1 MNFISKN
8 ETWPRRIASIS
19 FAIGGGIS
27 LLVLLAWVAGFWR
40 ITIWES
46 GSIPM
51 APSAGILML
60 GLAVAA
66 WLGQGWP
73 ESAAINRFGRAMGLG
88 VLLLSLLTLGK
99 IYFDL
104 PFPME
109 EWLTRSTDAAG
120 QRIPV
125 GHISPLSAL
134 AMLLNSLAMLLVFSA
149 GPARRWWRQVAAL
162 LALAGLLIGLVVVLS
177 NVMQVQLFYSGTASK
192 LMATQT
198 AEVVFFVGLGMLLL
212 AGTDVWPLNFFFTPA
227 QVTRFGRRTVWGFLA
242 IALLLTVLIGITGG
256 FFFKQQQAEARR
268 AAQEELQAI
277 GNFKIRQISDW
288 MKERRGDAET
298 ASNYKQLASRFLADP
313 ENSLM
318 RKDLIQLMEAYRSA
332 SGYSAVVLFDS
343 RGLAQLAVPTNAA
356 QQFFFNAEYI
366 QGALRSR
373 KVIVTDL
380 HRDQSN
386 QPIHLN
392 LLIPIRTKAQVDP
405 LTDGVLLFDVDPFRF
420 LYPLVQSW
428 PTASRT
434 AETLLVR
441 REGSEVLFLN
451 DLRHRP
457 NTALQFRLPLNRAD
471 LPAAQAVQGREGVVE
486 GADYRGVKVLAVMGK
501 IPNTPWFMV
510 SKVDLDEIYAPL
522 HQQALMT
529 GLFFGALMLASLL
542 VVGMLWHQ
550 QKLLFAQRDLVQ
562 RQQAESVLR
571 ETAEKLNGLFYL
583 SPLGIALCDMQG
595 RYLEFNQAF
604 QDICGYSAE
613 ELKHLD
619 YWQLT
624 PKEYA
629 AQEALQLESMHQ
641 TGRYGPYEK
650 EYFRKDGRRVPLCLN
665 GMLIT
670 GRDGQTYVW
679 SLVEDITERKK
690 AEAALAQERNLLN
703 SLVTNIPDHIYFKDR
718 ASKFIKVNAMQAKTF
733 GLRDPAEAVGRS
745 DADYFPADEA
755 REFYADDQKVMTTG
769 EPLVDKEE
777 KGTWLNGR
785 IIWFSTTKVPLRDKA
800 GEIIGLVGVSR
811 DITAHKLLEEEF
823 RQAQKMQAVG
833 QLAAGVAHDFNNIL
847 TVIMGNA
854 SILQEGHLDASKR
867 EEALTQ
873 ISKSADRAADL
884 TRQLL
889 TFSRRQPMQLKGLD
903 LNEVII
909 NVSKLLR
916 SLIGEHIVLQTQFGG
931 GNAPVQ
937 ADEGMM
943 EQVLMNLVV
952 NARDAMPSTG
962 GRIKIQTERL
972 HLNNQAVAAQP
983 EARPGEFIRVSVSDN
998 GCGIPAENLQRIFE
1012 PFFTTK
1018 EVGKGTGL
1026 GLATVFGI
1034 VQQHQGW
1041 VEAESQV
1048 GIGTTLHIYLP
1059 RNKSSIEVVTPPPVT
1074 TRTSGGNET
1083 ILLVEDDPALRNIAR
1098 EALKQQGYRV
1108 LEADSGAAALKIW
1121 RENQGIIQLL
1131 ITDVVMPGGT
1141 NGRELAQQLQTE
1153 MPELKV
1159 IYISGYNNEMLG
1171 EGLPLNQDSNF
1182 LQKPFSIPALL
1193 RKVRSR
1199 LDASV

>member
-1 MNFISKN
+1 MNFIFQN
-8 ETWPRRIASIS
+8 ETWPRRIARIS

-27 LLVLLAWVAGFWR
+27 LLVLLTWVAGFWR
-40 ITIWES
+40 ITVWGSES
-46 GSIPM
+46 VPM
-51 APSAGILML
+51 APSAGVLML

-66 WLGQGWP
+66 WLGQRWP
-73 ESAAINRFGRAMGLG
+73 ESAAINRFGRAMGSG

-109 EWLTRSTDAAG
+109 EWLTRSTDTVG

-134 AMLLNSLAMLLVFSA
+134 ALLLNSLALLLVFPA
-149 GPARRWWRQVAAL
+149 CPARRRWRQAAAL
-162 LALAGLLIGLVVVLS
+162 LALAGLLIGLVVVLG
-177 NVMQVQLFYSGTASK
+177 NMMQVQLFYSGTVSR
-192 LMATQT
+192 LMAAQT

-212 AGTDVWPLNFFFTPA
+212 AGTDVWPLNFFFAP
-227 QVTRFGRRTVWGFLA
+227 VRVDGSGRRTIWGFIAL
-242 IALLLTVLIGITGG
+242 ALLLTALIGIMGG
-256 FFFKQQQAEARR
+256 FYFKQQQAEARR
-268 AAQEELQAI
+268 AAQEGLQAI
-277 GNFKIRQISDW
+277 GDFKNRQISDW
-288 MKERRGDAET
+288 MNERRGDAET
-298 ASNYKQLASRFLADP
+298 AGNYRQLSGRFLSDP
-313 ENSLM
+313 ENLNL
-318 RKDLIQLMEAYRSA
+318 RRDLIQLMDAYRSA
-332 SGYSAVVLFDS
+332 SGYSGAALFDA
-343 RGLAQLAVPTNAA
+343 RGVVRLATPTNAA
-356 QQFFFNAEYI
+356 QKVFFSAEYI
-366 QGALRSR
+366 QATLRSR
-373 KVIVTDL
+373 KVIITDL
-380 HRDQSN
+380 HRDTSDQR
-386 QPIHLN
+386 IHLN
-392 LLIPIRTKAQVDP
+392 ILIPIRTKLQPDP

-441 REGSEVLFLN
+441 REGRDVLYLN
-451 DLRHRP
+451 DVRHRAQ
-457 NTALQFRLPLNRAD
+457 TALQLRLLMDRPDFPEAL
-471 LPAAQAVQGREGVVE
+471 AVEGKTGVVE
-486 GADYRGVKVLAVMGK
+486 GVDYRGVKVLAVTGK

-510 SKVDLDEIYAPL
+510 AKVDLDEIYAPL
-522 HQQALMT
+522 RQQARMT

-550 QKLLFAQRDLVQ
+550 QKLLFAQRELLQ
-562 RQQAESVLR
+562 RKQAESLLR
-571 ETAEKLNGLFYL
+571 ENAEKLNGLFYL

-604 QDICGYSAE
+604 QDICGYTAE

-619 YWQLT
+619 YWKLT

-629 AQEALQLESMHQ
+629 SQEALQLESMHQ

-650 EYFRKDGRRVPLCLN
+650 EYIRKDGRRVPLCLN

-670 GRDGQTYVW
+670 GRDGQSYVW
-679 SLVEDITERKK
+679 SLVEDITERKQ

-718 ASKFIKVNAMQAKTF
+718 ASKFIKINATQAKAF
-733 GLRDPAEAVGRS
+733 GLRDPAEVVGRC
-745 DADYFPADEA
+745 DVEFFPAEEA
-755 REFYADDQKVMTTG
+755 REYYADDQKVMATG

-777 KGTWLNGR
+777 KGTWVDGR
-785 IIWFSTTKVPLRDKA
+785 VVWVSTTKVPLRDQA

-847 TVIMGNA
+847 TVIMGNT
-854 SILQEGHLDASKR
+854 SVLQEGRLDAKKQ
-867 EEALTQ
+867 EEALAQ

-931 GNAPVQ
+931 GKAPVL

-962 GRIKIQTERL
+962 GRIIIETGRVNLDKHAI
-972 HLNNQAVAAQP
+972 HAKP
-983 EARPGEFIRVSVSDN
+983 EARAGEFIRVSVSDN
-998 GCGIPAENLQRIFE
+998 GCGIPPENLQRIFE

-1041 VEAESQV
+1041 VEVESLV
-1048 GIGTTLHIYLP
+1048 GAGTTLHIYLP
-1059 RNKSSIEVVTPPPVT
+1059 RNKSSVEVVEPTPAK
-1074 TRTSGGNET
+1074 TREAGGTET
-1083 ILLVEDDPALRNIAR
+1083 LLLVEDDPALGKIAY
-1098 EALKQQGYRV
+1098 EILKKQGYRI
-1108 LEADSGAAALKIW
+1108 LEAESGAAALKVW
-1121 RENQGIIQLL
+1121 KENKASIQLL
-1131 ITDVVMPGGT
+1131 ITDVIMPGGI
-1141 NGRELAQQLQTE
+1141 NGLELARQLQAE
-1153 MPELKV
+1153 RPELKV
-1159 IYISGYNNEMLG
+1159 IYISGYTNEMLG
-1171 EGLPLNQDSNF
+1171 EGLPLSQNLNF
-1182 LQKPFSIPALL
+1182 LEKPFSIQALL
-1193 RKVRSR
+1193 RKVRSC
-1199 LDASV
+1199 LDAGA

>member
-8 ETWPRRIASIS
+8 ETWPRRITRIS

-40 ITIWES
+40 ITVW
-46 GSIPM
+46 GSEGIPM

-60 GLAVAA
+60 GLVVAA
-66 WLGQGWP
+66 WLGQRWP
-73 ESAAINRFGRAMGLG
+73 ESPAINRFGRAMGLG

-99 IYFDL
+99 IYFGW

-109 EWLTRSTDAAG
+109 EWLTRSTDGAG

-125 GHISPLSAL
+125 GHVSPLSGVAI
-134 AMLLNSLAMLLVFSA
+134 LLNSLALLLVFSA
-149 GPARRWWRQVAAL
+149 GPARRGWRQVAAL
-162 LALAGLLIGLVVVLS
+162 LALAGLLIGLVVILS
-177 NVMQVQLFYSGTASK
+177 NVMQVQLFYSGTVSK

-198 AEVVFFVGLGMLLL
+198 AEVIFFVGLGMLLL
-212 AGTDVWPLNFFFTPA
+212 AGTDVWPLSFFSAPA
-227 QVTRFGRRTVWGFLA
+227 QVVQPGRRTVWGFLA
-242 IALLLTVLIGITGG
+242 IALLVTALIGITGG
-256 FFFKQQQAEARR
+256 FYFKQQQAEARR

-288 MKERRGDAET
+288 MNERRGDAET
-298 ASNYKQLASRFLADP
+298 AGNYKQLSGRFLSDP
-313 ENSLM
+313 ENLNL
-318 RKDLIQLMEAYRSA
+318 RRDLIQLMDAYRSA
-332 SGYSAVVLFDS
+332 SGYSGVVLFDA
-343 RGLAQLAVPTNAA
+343 RGVVRLATPTNAV
-356 QQFFFNAEYI
+356 QKVFFSAEYI
-366 QGALRSR
+366 QAALQSR
-373 KVIVTDL
+373 KVIITDL

-392 LLIPIRTKAQVDP
+392 LLIPIRTKLQADP

-434 AETLLVR
+434 AETVLVR
-441 REGSEVLFLN
+441 REGSEVVYLN
-451 DLRHRP
+451 DVRHRAQ
-457 NTALQFRLPLNRAD
+457 TALQLRLPMDRPDFPEAL
-471 LPAAQAVQGREGVVE
+471 AVEGKTGVVE
-486 GADYRGVKVLAVMGK
+486 GVDYRGVKVLAVTGK
-501 IPNTPWFMV
+501 IPNSPWFMV
-510 SKVDLDEIYAPL
+510 AKVDLDEIYAPL
-522 HQQALMT
+522 RQQARMT

-550 QKLLFAQRDLVQ
+550 QKLLFAQRELFQ
-562 RQQAESVLR
+562 RKQAESLLR
-571 ETAEKLNGLFYL
+571 ENAEKLNGLFYL

-604 QDICGYSAE
+604 QDICGYTAE

-619 YWQLT
+619 YWKLT

-629 AQEALQLESMHQ
+629 SQEALQLESMHQ

-650 EYFRKDGRRVPLCLN
+650 EYLRKDGRRIPLCLN

-670 GRDGQTYVW
+670 GRDGQSYVW

-718 ASKFIKVNAMQAKTF
+718 AGKFIKVNATQAKAF
-733 GLRDPAEAVGRS
+733 GLRDPAEAVGRTDS
-745 DADYFPADEA
+745 EFFPAAEA
-755 REFYADDQKVMTTG
+755 REYYADDQKVMTTG

-777 KGTWLNGR
+777 KGTWLDGR
-785 IIWFSTTKVPLRDKA
+785 VAWVSTTKVPLRDQA

-823 RQAQKMQAVG
+823 RQSQKMQAIG

-847 TVIMGNA
+847 TVIMGNT
-854 SILQEGHLDASKR
+854 SILEDNHLDARKR
-867 EEALTQ
+867 EEALAQ
-873 ISKSADRAADL
+873 IAKSADRAADL

-952 NARDAMPSTG
+952 NARDAMLSTG
-962 GRIKIQTERL
+962 GRIIIQTERV
-972 HLNNQAVAAQP
+972 HLDKHAIHTKP
-983 EARPGEFIRVSVSDN
+983 EARPGEFIRVSVGDN
-998 GCGIPAENLQRIFE
+998 GCGIPPENLQRIFE

-1041 VEAESQV
+1041 VEVESRV
-1048 GIGTTLHIYLP
+1048 GTGTTLHIYLP
-1059 RNKSSIEVVTPPPVT
+1059 RIKSSIEVSAPPSAKN
-1074 TRTSGGNET
+1074 RESGGTET
-1083 ILLVEDDPALRNIAR
+1083 ILLVEDDPALRKIAHN
-1098 EALKQQGYRV
+1098 ALKQQGYRI
-1108 LEADSGAAALKIW
+1108 LEAESGAAAYQVW
-1121 RENQGIIQLL
+1121 RENRADIQLL

-1141 NGRELAQQLQTE
+1141 NGRELAQHLKSE
-1153 MPELKV
+1153 RPELKV

-1171 EGLPLNQDSNF
+1171 EGLPLNQDPNF
-1182 LQKPFSIPALL
+1182 LQKPFSIPTLL
-1193 RKVRSR
+1193 RKVRSC
-1199 LDASV
+1199 LDGRV

>member
-1 MNFISKN
+1 MNFISDN
-8 ETWPRRIASIS
+8 EIWPRRIARIS

-27 LLVLLAWVAGFWR
+27 LLVLLAWAAGFWR
-40 ITIWES
+40 ITVWGSES
-46 GSIPM
+46 VPM
-51 APSAGILML
+51 APSAGILLL
-60 GLAVAA
+60 GLTVAA
-66 WLGQGWP
+66 WLGQCWP
-73 ESAAINRFGRAMGLG
+73 ESKAINRFGRAVGLG

-99 IYFDL
+99 IYFGL
-104 PFPME
+104 PLPLE
-109 EWLTRSTDAAG
+109 AWLTRSTDAAG

-125 GHISPLSAL
+125 GHVSPLSAL
-134 AMLLNSLAMLLVFSA
+134 TLLLNSLAWLLVLAAS
-149 GPARRWWRQVAAL
+149 PARRWWRQVAAL
-162 LALAGLLIGLVVVLS
+162 LALASLVIGLVVILG
-177 NVMQVQLFYSGTASK
+177 NVMQVQLIYNGTASK

-198 AEVVFFVGLGMLLL
+198 AEVVFFVGLGLLLL
-212 AGTDVWPLNFFFTPA
+212 AGTDVWPLNFFFAPYQAA
-227 QVTRFGRRTVWGFLA
+227 QSGRRPVWGFLA
-242 IALLLTVLIGITGG
+242 IALLLTALIGIMGG
-256 FFFKQQQAEARR
+256 FYFKQQQAEARR

-288 MKERRGDAET
+288 MNERRGDAET
-298 ASNYKQLASRFLADP
+298 AGNYKQLSGRFLSDP
-313 ENSLM
+313 GNLNL
-318 RKDLIQLMEAYRSA
+318 RRDLIQLMNAYRSA

-343 RGLAQLAVPTNAA
+343 RGIARLATPTNAD
-356 QQFFFNAEYI
+356 QQVFFSAEYV
-366 QGALRSR
+366 QATLRSQ
-373 KVIVTDL
+373 KVIITDL
-380 HRDQSN
+380 HRALSDQS
-386 QPIHLN
+386 IHLN
-392 LLIPIRTKAQVDP
+392 LLIPIRTKSQVDP
-405 LTDGVLLFDVDPFRF
+405 LTDGVLLFDVDPYRF

-457 NTALQFRLPLNRAD
+457 KTALQLRLPVNRPN
-471 LPAAQAVQGREGVVE
+471 LPAALAVQGKEGVIE
-486 GADYRGVKVLAVMGK
+486 GVDYRGVKVLAVTGR
-501 IPNTPWFMV
+501 IPNSPWFMV
-510 SKVDLDEIYAPL
+510 AKVDLDEIYAPL
-522 HQQALMT
+522 RQQARMT
-529 GLFFGALMLASLL
+529 GLFFGALILASFL
-542 VVGMLWHQ
+542 VAGMLWHQ
-550 QKLLFAQRDLVQ
+550 QKLLFAQRELVQ
-562 RQQAESVLR
+562 RQQAESLLR
-571 ETAEKLNGLFYL
+571 ENAEKLNGLFYL
-583 SPLGIALCDMQG
+583 SPLGIALCDLQG

-619 YWQLT
+619 YWKLT

-629 AQEALQLESMHQ
+629 PQEALQLAAMQE

-650 EYFRKDGRRVPLCLN
+650 EYLHKDGRRVPLCLN

-670 GRDGQTYVW
+670 GRDGQSYIW

-690 AEAALAQERNLLN
+690 AEVALAQERNLLN

-718 ASKFIKVNAMQAKTF
+718 ASKFIKINATQARAF

-745 DADYFPADEA
+745 DVEFFPADEA
-755 REFYADDQKVMTTG
+755 REYYADDQKVMTTG

-777 KGTWLNGR
+777 KGTWLDGR
-785 IIWFSTTKVPLRDKA
+785 VTWSSTTKVPLRDKA

-847 TVIMGNA
+847 TVIMGNT
-854 SILQEGHLDASKR
+854 SILQDGHLDARKQ
-867 EEALTQ
+867 EEALAQ
-873 ISKSADRAADL
+873 IARSADRAADL

-889 TFSRRQPMQLKGLD
+889 TFSRRQPMQLKSLD

-931 GNAPVQ
+931 GHAPVQ

-962 GRIKIQTERL
+962 GRIIIQTERVSL
-972 HLNNQAVAAQP
+972 DQHAVAPKP

-998 GCGIPAENLQRIFE
+998 GCGIPPENLQRIFE

-1041 VEAESQV
+1041 VEVESQV
-1048 GIGTTLHIYLP
+1048 GLGTTLHIYLP
-1059 RNKSSIEVVTPPPVT
+1059 RNKTSVAVAAPLPATSSE
-1074 TRTSGGNET
+1074 SGGTET
-1083 ILLVEDDPALRNIAR
+1083 ILLVEDDPALRQIAHDILR
-1098 EALKQQGYRV
+1098 QQGYRI
-1108 LEADSGAAALKIW
+1108 LEAESGVAALKVW
-1121 RENQGIIQLL
+1121 RENRTGIQLL

-1141 NGRELAQQLQTE
+1141 NGRELAQQLQSE
-1153 MPELKV
+1153 RPELKV
-1159 IYISGYNNEMLG
+1159 IYISGYNNELLG
-1171 EGLPLNQDSNF
+1171 EGLPLSHNPNF
-1182 LQKPFSIPALL
+1182 LDKPFSIPALL
-1193 RKVRSR
+1193 RKVRSC
-1199 LDASV
+1199 LDGRV